1 MSEIK
6 AVYQLSI
13 PGSLDSFRGR
23 ACVLPAHDP
32 NWIAPTTDDVAGVIK
47 LAGWTPETI
56 SKILGSEDVT
66 MAKTKG
72 DKQEVS
78 YPAWRLLL
86 LHSGVISC
94 QDELAISRQ
103 S

>member
-13 PGSLDSFRGR
+13 PGSLDGFRGR

-32 NWIAPTTDDVAGVIK
+32 NWIAPTADDVAGVVK

-56 SKILGSEDVT
+56 SKILGNEDVT
-66 MAKTKG
+66 TAKTEG
-72 DKQEVS
+72 DKPGVS

-86 LHSGVISC
+86 LHSGVITC